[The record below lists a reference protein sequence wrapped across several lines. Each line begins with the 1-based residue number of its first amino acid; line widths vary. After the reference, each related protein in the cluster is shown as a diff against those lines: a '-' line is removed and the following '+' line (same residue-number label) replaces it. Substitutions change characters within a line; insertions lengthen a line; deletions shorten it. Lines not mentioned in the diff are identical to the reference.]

1 MAPTNAP
8 PPRWNAALG
17 VWDGDRAAGADF
29 VPPDPLY
36 IFGYGSLCY
45 KRDELPSDEEFVGR
59 VRGWRRLFA
68 QSSTDHRGTPDKP
81 GLVATLLSDAQLDE
95 LGLRAAD
102 EPPSACCGMCCR
114 VPKDRVAD
122 VLDALDFREKGGY
135 SRDVVDVERASADGG
150 AGSVR
155 ALVYSATPDNPNF
168 VRPTSIDAA
177 AATVA
182 AAVGPSGPNPEYV
195 FALERWLREVGEEDA
210 HVFELAEAVRR
221 IVDAEG

>member
-1 MAPTNAP
+1 MAPTSAP

-68 QSSTDHRGTPDKP
+68 QSSTDHRGTPEKP
-81 GLVATLLSDAQLDE
+81 GLVATLLSDAQLDA

-102 EPPSACCGMCCR
+102 EAPSACCGMCCR

-135 SRDVVDVERASADGG
+135 TRDIVEVLPAGAD
-150 AGSVR
+150 AAQRPPVR
-155 ALVYSATPDNPNF
+155 ALLYSATPDNPGF
-168 VRPTSIDAA
+168 AADALADLPAA
-177 AATVA
+177 ARTIAYSR
-182 AAVGPSGPNPEYV
+182 GPSGRNRDYLE
-195 FALERWLREVGEEDA
+195 ALA
-210 HVFELAEAVRR
+210 
-221 IVDAEG
+221 